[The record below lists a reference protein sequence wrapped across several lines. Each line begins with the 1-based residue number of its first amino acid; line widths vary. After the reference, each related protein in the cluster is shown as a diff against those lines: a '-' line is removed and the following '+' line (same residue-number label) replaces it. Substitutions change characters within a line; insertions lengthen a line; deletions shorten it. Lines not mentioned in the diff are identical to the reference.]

1 MRLRGRGLAFR
12 IRVTVLLALLALVL
26 AYAWRDRAA
35 REERTRFERTLNVAV
50 VLVEAA
56 PVDPKA
62 LIVLRERTR
71 ELERRLADEF
81 HRYRPEGPKPFS
93 FVVFGPVAQ
102 GAPPPS
108 RVEPSVWGL
117 ARRAWELFRFTR
129 DVDSRASLPARG
141 FDTRLYMVV
150 RPPANA
156 SRAFVEGASE
166 QGGRIGVALVDLD
179 ESMADFALFVGAHEL
194 FHTLGATDK
203 YDSAGRTLIPEGL
216 AEPGLVPQLP
226 QRFADLM
233 AENRPLDATHE
244 EPPTSLSELA
254 VGPTTA
260 KEVGWQRKP

>member
-1 MRLRGRGLAFR
+1 MRVRGRGLAFR
-12 IRVTVLLALLALVL
+12 IRVTVLLALLAMVLV
-26 AYAWRDRAA
+26 YAWRDRSA
-35 REERTRFERTLNVAV
+35 REERTRFERTLNVAL

-62 LIVLRERTR
+62 LVLLRERTR
-71 ELERRLADEF
+71 ELEHQLASEF
-81 HRYRPEGPKPFS
+81 HRYRPEGPHPFS
-93 FVVFGPVAQ
+93 FVVFGPVPQDAL
-102 GAPPPS
+102 PPS
-108 RVEPSVWGL
+108 RVEPSLLGL
-117 ARRAWELFRFTR
+117 ARRAWESFRFTR
-129 DVDSRASLPARG
+129 DVDSRASVPTRG

-150 RPPANA
+150 RPPASA

-166 QGGRIGVALVDLD
+166 QGGRVGVALVELD
-179 ESMADFALFVGAHEL
+179 DTMADFALFVGAHEL

-203 YDSAGRTLIPEGL
+203 YDAAGRTHIPEGL
-216 AEPGLVPQLP
+216 AEPGLVPRFP

-233 AENRPLDATHE
+233 AENRPLDPSHE